1 MGRPRSFSK
10 SFPRQEIRKGPKCR
24 CGAFLAYE
32 GNRVLTSRGR
42 IGASIGQYLMLRTG
56 VRAEWSGQKLFAV
69 WRCPRCGRVFL
80 DKAKKS

>member
-1 MGRPRSFSK
+1 MGRPRSFSR

-32 GNRVLTSRGR
+32 GDRVLAPRGTV
-42 IGASIGQYLMLRTG
+42 GASIDQYLMLRRG

-69 WRCPRCGRVFL
+69 WRCPRCGAVFL
-80 DKAKKS
+80 DKIIKL